1 MTHLFVKFVHIENI
15 LVIVLLEWMV
25 GRKRRDD
32 LNILIPCVEE
42 EILLDV
48 STQEEC
54 GIQLI

>member
-1 MTHLFVKFVHIENI
+1 MFVELVHIENI

-25 GRKRRDD
+25 GRRRRYD
-32 LNILIPCVEE
+32 LNILIPCVEG

-48 STQEEC
+48 STQEES